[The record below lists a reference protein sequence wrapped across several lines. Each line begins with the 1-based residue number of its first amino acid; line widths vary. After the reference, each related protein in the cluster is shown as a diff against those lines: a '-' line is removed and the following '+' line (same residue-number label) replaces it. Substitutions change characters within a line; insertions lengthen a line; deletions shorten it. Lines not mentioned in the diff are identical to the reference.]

1 MSQQDLDLPDIEWP
15 ELWNTMHAS
24 SLYALT
30 KANTSWSTRHPYVAA
45 GALILISANPEL
57 LLTPLRLA
65 GRFTLYI
72 FGFRRQ
78 GVAKDSLASQ
88 YQSHLYGGYVP
99 RDSTFARFQSYGAAD
114 NYDADMEEALRLAS
128 VEEHENR
135 DQPETGSIL
144 GVGVSWL
151 SGIGAVF
158 VLGRRWGWWN

>member
-99 RDSTFARFQSYGAAD
+99 RDSTFARFQSYGAA
-114 NYDADMEEALRLAS
+114 EKE
-128 VEEHENR
+128 
-135 DQPETGSIL
+135 SIL